1 MTIYNKIKNTG
12 IDLFI
17 SYHPKVIQLK
27 REAKTLHKEYK
38 DNGLSLMQCQELVA
52 KQNGFQNWYNFINLI
67 KKHYQE
73 SLDNTPFLITSDIN
87 APKFKVEKNYNIYV
101 DKSDNT
107 YLKSEY
113 DKPILF
119 GYDINLSHYKWQ
131 NDYSMKTHQLI
142 LGSSVY
148 KSFDVFISTQAIK
161 NDRSVIFFNGEGDEQ
176 TLHSL
181 IQAATLKNRESDI
194 KIINFTKN
202 SLYHKYEHKIKNSFS
217 GNALKEI
224 LYQILDF
231 NEEYLKNKALSFISL
246 VVMYLEYKKNNENI
260 NITLHSL
267 KEYLNLEKIKKI
279 ETEKLPVYIK
289 DIIES
294 YIEKMNNSNI
304 DELKQYQIIS
314 NYLVEK
320 VDKLIATNMFNDDEF
335 SIDLKSMLD
344 KGKKIIWIIQMPLYD
359 KVSQVILSFLKTN
372 VVESLGVSLEM
383 NINIFSEI
391 LSKKRKLNNEVL
403 YVFIRSCYT
412 PKGIAVMP
420 SQSRSLGLSLN
431 FSYANA
437 IEFEKFN
444 DQENIQSIIYNT
456 NTKIFSPIKDDQT
469 MLLLNIAKS
478 EELQNSIL
486 TKNNKKNQQKQNYV
500 WLVKG
505 IHFSQISFDITF

>member
-1 MTIYNKIKNTG
+1 M
-12 IDLFI
+12 
-17 SYHPKVIQLK
+17 
-27 REAKTLHKEYK
+27 E
-38 DNGLSLMQCQELVA
+38 
-52 KQNGFQNWYNFINLI
+52 
-67 KKHYQE
+67 
-73 SLDNTPFLITSDIN
+73 
-87 APKFKVEKNYNIYV
+87 
-101 DKSDNT
+101 
-107 YLKSEY
+107 
-113 DKPILF
+113 
-119 GYDINLSHYKWQ
+119 
-131 NDYSMKTHQLI
+131 
-142 LGSSVY
+142 
-148 KSFDVFISTQAIK
+148 
-161 NDRSVIFFNGEGDEQ
+161 
-176 TLHSL
+176 
-181 IQAATLKNRESDI
+181 I
-194 KIINFTKN
+194 KIF
-202 SLYHKYEHKIKNSFS
+202 
-217 GNALKEI
+217 
-224 LYQILDF
+224 
-231 NEEYLKNKALSFISL
+231 
-246 VVMYLEYKKNNENI
+246 V
-260 NITLHSL
+260 
-267 KEYLNLEKIKKI
+267 IKKI
-279 ETEKLPVYIK
+279 ETEKLPIYIK

-344 KGKKIIWIIQMPLYD
+344 KGKKSIWIIQMPLYD

-444 DQENIQSIIYNT
+444 DQENIQSIIHNT